1 MRRGLGVTLTGLG
14 AFFIVLAV
22 LFRFYLPGQVIKF
35 PLNEYSVSTVIGHNL
50 TYLSTSTGQEVTGA
64 TVRAVSTVQGDV
76 ASGSSSTAVWHQVVA
91 TFDITTS
98 DNPGVLLG
106 YSTQVQA
113 FNRRTG
119 VLENCCGS
127 EIGKK
132 KVHESGQGFL
142 FPLNTQKQTYE
153 VFNTTLDKAV
163 PYHYE
168 GSTTVSGESVYK
180 FTEVINNQQFATQTL
195 PGSLVGIKQT
205 SVTLPEFL
213 TATDTFYVD
222 PITGT
227 PVKAVEDER
236 ITLENPTTGTTA
248 LVLDAGTLTSTQQ
261 SINSAIRT
269 ANSAHLEISLVQ
281 TIGPLV
287 AGLVGLILLI
297 FGVLLVMSAA
307 DAEDYY
313 EDEEEPVGVA

>member
-22 LFRFYLPGQVIKF
+22 LFRFYLPGQIIKF
-35 PLNEYSVSTVIGHNL
+35 PLNEYSVNTLIGHDM
-50 TYLSTSTGQEVTGA
+50 TYLSSSTGLEVSGA
-64 TVRAVSTVQGDV
+64 TLRAVSTVEGDV
-76 ASGSSSTAVWHQVVA
+76 AAGSSSTAVWNQQVY

-98 DNPGVLLG
+98 NNPGALL
-106 YSTQVQA
+106 SHTSQRQA

-119 VLENCCGS
+119 VLENCCGA
-127 EIGKK
+127 EVGKK

-142 FPLNTQKQTYE
+142 FPFNTKKQSYQ
-153 VFNTTLDKAV
+153 VFNTTTDK
-163 PYHYE
+163 PETYRYM
-168 GSTTVSGESVYK
+168 GTTTVAGDTVYR
-180 FTEVINNQQFATQTL
+180 FTEVINNQQIGTQTL

-205 SVTLPEFL
+205 SVTLPEVL
-213 TATDTFYVD
+213 TANDTFYID
-222 PITGT
+222 PVTGV
-227 PVKAVEDER
+227 PVKAVQDDK
-236 ITLENPTTGTTA
+236 ITLQNPTTGATA
-248 LVLDAGTLTSTQQ
+248 LVLESGTLTSTQQ
-261 SINSAIRT
+261 SINASLRT
-269 ANSAHLEISLVQ
+269 VKSAHLAITLIQ

-297 FGVLLVMSAA
+297 FGVLLVLSAA